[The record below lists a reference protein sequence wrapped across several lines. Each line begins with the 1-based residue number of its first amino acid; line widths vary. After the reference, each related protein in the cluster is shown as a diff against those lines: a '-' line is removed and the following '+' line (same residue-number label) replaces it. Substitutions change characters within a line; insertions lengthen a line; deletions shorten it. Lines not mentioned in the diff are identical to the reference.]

1 MEYHGRALWIRVYPQ
16 GRLSS
21 NPQTN
26 AGIPSDLL
34 RRSDLVGFFEM
45 TIEEE
50 HRALLRAGLLP
61 EGVEMEAMLWGVISG
76 GRLEGREGILF
87 LAGSWWG
94 FYGRDFVYL
103 TKYAGFVGALSR
115 LSRCDGP
122 LATGDTMESYLL
134 EGSIEGEGSSEHRY
148 FFTPSAETYRRRPEE
163 IAAFFGALRQRVN
176 NQIHPDALGLF
187 RQGMAHWDAGHLL
200 DAEELLAAAGRIDPR
215 SATPAFVLGQL
226 LLEQGGRSREALQQ
240 LQIAQQRLFEDPP
253 ALFLAL
259 AQAHQQAG
267 DLRAAERE
275 ARASLQYQE
284 SAEAHFLLA
293 EIAAEQSRARER
305 AQHLKQAVAL
315 DPNGPYAPWLAYDA
329 TQEKNWGHARQHLS
343 RLSKEQQSHPAALL
357 SQAYLA
363 HHEGRIEDAIALARK
378 AAAQDPKL
386 AAASLALERWDI
398 PIEIMPE
405 RAMAPSDPREHA
417 TETTHLAAEM
427 LMWLHEQEQRLSR
440 EEIPQMLQELSAQIE
455 IFSEQWGA
463 YLVMCLLRGESLDQA
478 MEALQSRLREG
489 MTEQARG
496 FLQRTR
502 GWLYEQ
508 WAAFVSREQELPLR
522 SVVDIPPSTD
532 DPIAMTGTFTQQQLL
547 LRLFEHAE
555 IRLEALFSQLL
566 QYTLGLL
573 DGGLVTLFLLDLQHF
588 EEQPDAGRLASLL
601 RERLRPIAQ
610 RLAIYLKAWMHQ
622 HIDLLETAMGRLLEI
637 PIPPHEQTPRLSQPL
652 RPLDAPILAET
663 SALEIPLHRGET
675 TALPLIPVSSAT
687 SATSATPSTPPVYR
701 AERSEALLEAP
712 PLQAPPSPPPTSAPP
727 SRSASKS
734 SISVSSAPG
743 GGLFFLPKLPGEDQ
757 RAEAIPSTHRPSSSP
772 RSAPLSSTANAVP
785 SKHNPLSGAAKAYRV
800 SALSPSG
807 SNPLFSATASSPSS
821 HATPSLTERVLT
833 TAIQP
838 DSSDAS
844 SPLALL
850 SEPNA
855 VSLATS
861 AVSPTPSLR
870 HDETTALDT
879 STLRPQIAG
888 EETPPTPFPAVAA
901 DEIPPDPQDDPI
913 GWAYAMY
920 RRAFQSLGHAE
931 PPTPK
936 ERFVRILETKVH
948 AWKQRTGQ
956 DPDIYVEI
964 EHGRPQIKLRERE
977 TPRSR
982 T

>member
-1 MEYHGRALWIRVYPQ
+1 
-16 GRLSS
+16 
-21 NPQTN
+21 
-26 AGIPSDLL
+26 
-34 RRSDLVGFFEM
+34 M

-61 EGVEMEAMLWGVISG
+61 EGVEIESILWGVISG

-87 LAGSWWG
+87 LAGVWWG

-103 TKYAGFVGALSR
+103 TMYAGFVGALSG
-115 LSRCDGP
+115 LSRCEGP
-122 LATGDTMESYLL
+122 LVTGDTMESYLL
-134 EGSIEGEGSSEHRY
+134 EGIVEGEGRSEQRY
-148 FFTPSAETYRRRPEE
+148 FFTPNAETYRRRPEE
-163 IAAFFGALRQRVN
+163 IAAFFAALRQRVN

-187 RQGMAHWDAGHLL
+187 RQGMAHWDAGHLR

-215 SATPAFVLGQL
+215 SAIPAFVLGQL

-267 DLRAAERE
+267 DLRSAERE

-293 EIAAEQSRARER
+293 EIASQQSRLRER

-329 TQEKNWGHARQHLS
+329 TQEKDWGHARQHLS

-363 HHEGRIEDAIALARK
+363 HHEGHIGEAIALARK
-378 AAAQDPKL
+378 AAAQDPGL
-386 AAASLALERWDI
+386 AAASLAIERWDI
-398 PIEIMPE
+398 SSETTPE
-405 RAMAPSDPREHA
+405 RTAPQESREQA

-440 EEIPQMLQELSAQIE
+440 EEIPRMLQELSAQIE

-496 FLQRTR
+496 FLQRAR
-502 GWLYEQ
+502 GWLHDQ
-508 WAAFVSREQELPLR
+508 WAAFLSREQELPLR
-522 SVVDIPPSTD
+522 TVVDLPFSTE

-573 DGGLVTLFLLDLQHF
+573 EGGLVTLFLLELQRF

-601 RERLRPIAQ
+601 RDRLRPIAQ

-622 HIDLLETAMGRLLEI
+622 HIDLLETAIGRLLEL
-637 PIPPHEQTPRLSQPL
+637 PIPPHEPSPHLSEPL

-663 SALEIPLHRGET
+663 SALEIPMHRGET
-675 TALPLIPVSSAT
+675 TALPLISASPTLHPQTSASSGASASSIMSASSAS
-687 SATSATPSTPPVYR
+687 SASSQISNNPPVYR
-701 AERSEALLEAP
+701 TERVEALLDAP
-712 PLQAPPSPPPTSAPP
+712 PLQAPPSPPPTNAPP
-727 SRSASKS
+727 SRIASKS

-757 RAEAIPSTHRPSSSP
+757 RSEAIPSTHRPSSSP
-772 RSAPLSSTANAVP
+772 RSAPVSSPANTVP
-785 SKHNPLSGAAKAYRV
+785 SKQNPLSGAAKAYRV

-807 SNPLFSATASSPSS
+807 SNPLFSSSASGPSS
-821 HATPSLTERVLT
+821 HTTPSLTERVLI

-838 DSSDAS
+838 DTSDAS
-844 SPLALL
+844 SPHAPA
-850 SEPNA
+850 SEPIA
-855 VSLATS
+855 VSLMTAAS
-861 AVSPTPSLR
+861 SSVPSLR